1 MATATQDQLQL
12 AHLVFR
18 HAAEGIAI
26 TDPQGRVLEVNAAFT
41 DLTGYTLDEV
51 KGKSPAML
59 QSGRHTPE
67 FYAQM
72 WAALS
77 ERGSWQGEIWNRRK
91 NGEVYPEWLSIN
103 AVRDPSGTLLH
114 YIGVFT
120 DISRIMAEQAQLRD
134 LAYHDPLTRLPNR
147 MLFSDRFEQCA
158 RRALR
163 DLNQIAVLMVSVA
176 APGGGDSSDAFVVA
190 VAAQLAENLRET
202 DTLARV
208 GGSEFLVLME
218 GLDGP
223 RSASNTAGQLLK
235 ALERPLRV
243 GDAEVYPTASIG
255 ISLYP
260 MDGYSMDDLVTA
272 ADAAMLQ
279 ARARGRHAYR
289 FFSAEMTAFANERAV
304 LERKLRTAISDGALA
319 LNFQPL
325 FDRAGTEV
333 VGAEALVR
341 WTDEQ
346 LGVVGAER
354 FIAVAEENG
363 LIHPLGEWVMREAFR
378 QFMSWDA
385 AGVAP
390 PVLSINISARQL
402 ERTDFVDV
410 VAALVAETGMDAH
423 RLEFEFREAVLYDV
437 AYVVPAL
444 EMLDEMGV
452 RLSIDGFGTG
462 LSPLSNLNSLPVSKL
477 NIDRSFVASIGEDG
491 ANDALVRAL
500 VGVARTL
507 GLRVVAEGV
516 ETEDQA
522 NFLRDQG
529 CDELQ
534 GHLLG
539 HAVSGEDFLKFFC
552 KRRGACPNPA

>member
-1 MATATQDQLQL
+1 
-12 AHLVFR
+12 
-18 HAAEGIAI
+18 
-26 TDPQGRVLEVNAAFT
+26 
-41 DLTGYTLDEV
+41 
-51 KGKSPAML
+51 
-59 QSGRHTPE
+59 
-67 FYAQM
+67 M
-72 WAALS
+72 WEALN
-77 ERGSWQGEIWNRRK
+77 ERGRWQGEIWNRRK
-91 NGEVYPEWLSIN
+91 NGEIYPEWLSIN
-103 AVRDPSGTLLH
+103 AVRDDSGKLRH

-120 DISRIMAEQAQLRD
+120 DISQIMAEQAQLRD

-147 MLFSDRFEQCA
+147 MLFGDRFEQAA

-163 DLNQIAVLMVSVA
+163 DLHQLAVLMVGVS
-176 APGGGDSSDAFVVA
+176 APGGAESSDAFVVA
-190 VAAQLAENLRET
+190 VAERLAEHLRET

-208 GGSEFLVLME
+208 GGSEFLVLIE
-218 GLDGP
+218 GIDGP
-223 RSASNTAGQLLK
+223 RSASVTAAQVLK
-235 ALERPLRV
+235 ALEQPLRV
-243 GDAEVYPTASIG
+243 GDAEVYPTASVG

-272 ADAAMLQ
+272 ADAAMLE
-279 ARARGRHAYR
+279 ARVRGRHAYR
-289 FFSAEMTAFANERAV
+289 FYSAEMTAFANERAV
-304 LERKLRTAISDGALA
+304 LERKLRAAIADGALT

-325 FDRAGTEV
+325 FDPTGTTV

-346 LGVVGAER
+346 LGAVGPER
-354 FIAVAEENG
+354 FVPVAEENG

-378 QFMSWDA
+378 QYVAWQA
-385 AGVAP
+385 AGFAP

-402 ERTDFVDV
+402 ERTDFVEI
-410 VAALVAETGMDAH
+410 VAAILAETGMNAR
-423 RLEFEFREAVLYDV
+423 RLEFEFRESVLYDV

-444 EMLDEMGV
+444 EMLDRMGI

-462 LSPLSNLNSLPVSKL
+462 LSPLANLNSLPVSKL
-477 NIDRSFVASIGEDG
+477 NIDRSFVRSIGEDSE
-491 ANDALVRAL
+491 NDALVRAV

-522 NFLRDQG
+522 AFLREQG

-539 HAVSGEDFLKFFC
+539 HAVSGEDFLKLFGG
-552 KRRGACPNPA
+552 RSGSSADSA